1 MNLLH
6 HLRETRIVPVIDIA
20 SLPDAVPVAQALFA
34 AGLPSAEITFRT
46 AAAADAI
53 KAIATE
59 VPGLVVGAGTV
70 RTVDQVDQAVDAGA
84 KFLVAPGLNPAVISR
99 AELLGVPMLP
109 GVCTPTEIEQAL
121 GMGLSLLKFFPAEA
135 AGGAAYLGALA
146 GPYRDVLFVP
156 TGGIGPDNIAAYLA
170 KPNVV
175 ACGGSWMVNRDLIAA
190 RDFAAITRLTA
201 EALRI
206 VDDAK
211 QVSAR

>member
-20 SLPDAVPVAQALFA
+20 SVPDAVPVAQALFA

>member
-1 MNLLH
+1 
-6 HLRETRIVPVIDIA
+6 
-20 SLPDAVPVAQALFA
+20 
-34 AGLPSAEITFRT
+34 
-46 AAAADAI
+46 
-53 KAIATE
+53 
-59 VPGLVVGAGTV
+59 
-70 RTVDQVDQAVDAGA
+70 
-84 KFLVAPGLNPAVISR
+84 
-99 AELLGVPMLP
+99 
-109 GVCTPTEIEQAL
+109 
-121 GMGLSLLKFFPAEA
+121 MGLSLLKFFPAEA